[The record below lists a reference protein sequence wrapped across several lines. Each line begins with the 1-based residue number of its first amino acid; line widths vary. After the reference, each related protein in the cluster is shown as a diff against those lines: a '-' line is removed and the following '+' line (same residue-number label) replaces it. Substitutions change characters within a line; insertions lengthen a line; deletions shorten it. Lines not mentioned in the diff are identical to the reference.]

1 MVHLPSG
8 KTVIFYAYAFLLS
21 IGVAL
26 YVAWGILYNA
36 WNLFAPENLGI
47 YALVVVMVVFGGVG
61 MLLYRPAQ

>member
-1 MVHLPSG
+1 M
-8 KTVIFYAYAFLLS
+8 IFYAYAFLLS

-26 YVAWGILYNA
+26 YVAWGILFNA

>member
-8 KTVIFYAYAFLLS
+8 KSVIFYAYAFLLS

-61 MLLYRPAQ
+61 MLLYRSAQ

>member
-8 KTVIFYAYAFLLS
+8 KSVIFYAYAFLLS

>member
-1 MVHLPSG
+1 VVNLPAG

-21 IGVAL
+21 VGVAL

-47 YALVVVMVVFGGVG
+47 YALVVVMLVFGGTG
-61 MLLYRPAQ
+61 MLLYRSPQ